1 MKLTWQRFFLALFG
15 FFILNIQLT
24 FAGPGK
30 PFNKIVFFGDSLS
43 DNGNLYAYDLKYM
56 PKSPPYFE
64 GRFSNNYLWSDII
77 SEHFSQNNSVTET
90 NFAFGGETAIFHNPT
105 RGFLPYSLTLSR
117 NSYLLRSAWSDRST
131 TLFIIWI
138 GANDYLHDSVDID
151 GLSTE
156 VVNSIKANIESL
168 ISHGGFNFIVM
179 NLPDTGETPF
189 AKQFGLKEIL
199 HNFSVAH
206 NEKLAQ
212 MLSELQNN
220 YPDINI
226 QLYDVNHLFADFKAH
241 PDYYNKKYHVNIR
254 NFTDACWSGGYT
266 LDAIRGTE
274 ISEEQIAA
282 DINDHIQKQLR
293 TNATFA
299 ANSNVKDFSSVGFAH
314 YIATSPDLLEAYKLS
329 KGAEERTSTTCDNPD
344 EYVFWDH
351 LHPSRVVHMMFADGI
366 EKFIKL
372 HFQVEQPEKKAQ
384 IS

>member
-1 MKLTWQRFFLALFG
+1 MNVAWQRFILALFG
-15 FFILNIQLT
+15 FCLLCIHSCY
-24 FAGPGK
+24 AGPGK

-64 GRFSNNYLWSDII
+64 GRFSNNFLWSDVVA
-77 SEHFSQNNSVTET
+77 EHFVQSDNITDT
-90 NFAFGGETAIFHNPT
+90 NFAFGGETAVFHNPT
-105 RGFLPYSLTLSR
+105 RGFLPYSLTMSR
-117 NSYLLRSAWSDRST
+117 NSYLLRSAWTDRST

-168 ISHGGFNFIVM
+168 ISHGGLDFIVM
-179 NLPDTGETPF
+179 NLPDAGETPF
-189 AKQFGLKEIL
+189 AKQFGLKDIL
-199 HNFSVAH
+199 HNFTVAH
-206 NEKLAQ
+206 NDKLAQ
-212 MLSELQNN
+212 LIGELQTN

-226 QLYDVNHLFADFKAH
+226 QLYDVNSLFADFKAN
-241 PDYYNKKYHVNIR
+241 PDYYNKKYKVNIR
-254 NFTDACWSGGYT
+254 NFTDACWGGGYT
-266 LDAIRGTE
+266 LRSLANRG

-282 DINDHIQKQLR
+282 DIDAHIQTQLR
-293 TNATFA
+293 NSSTA
-299 ANSNVKDFSSVGFAH
+299 AVNSDAKNFSSVGFAH

-329 KGAEERTSTTCDNPD
+329 KGAEDLSSVPCDNPD

-351 LHPSRVVHMMFADGI
+351 LHPTRVVHMMFADGI

-372 HFQVEQPEKKAQ
+372 HFEVEKKERA
-384 IS
+384 